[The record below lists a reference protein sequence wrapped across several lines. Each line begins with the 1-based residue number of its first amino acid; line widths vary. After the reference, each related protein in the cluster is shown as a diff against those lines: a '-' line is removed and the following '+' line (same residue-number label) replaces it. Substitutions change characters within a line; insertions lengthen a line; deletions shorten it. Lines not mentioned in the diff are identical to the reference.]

1 MSEETENSL
10 EVVIWYYN
18 IGQSK
23 TSYTKKE
30 VVNVYLDQN
39 VETKVEK
46 ISSYVLILNAQEESI
61 LLPLQSILL
70 SKKVQSQS
78 FS

>member
-61 LLPLQSILL
+61 LLSLQSILL
-70 SKKVQSQS
+70 SKKVQS

>member
-1 MSEETENSL
+1 MGEETENSL

-39 VETKVEK
+39 VETLHKVEK
-46 ISSYVLILNAQEESI
+46 ISGYVLILNAREG
-61 LLPLQSILL
+61 SILL
-70 SKKVQSQS
+70 SL
-78 FS
+78 

>member
-1 MSEETENSL
+1 MSEETENSF

-46 ISSYVLILNAQEESI
+46 ISSYVLILNAQEGSI
-61 LLPLQSILL
+61 LLSLQSILL
-70 SKKVQSQS
+70 SKKVQS

>member
-1 MSEETENSL
+1 MGEETENSL

-46 ISSYVLILNAQEESI
+46 ISSYVLILNAQEGSI
-61 LLPLQSILL
+61 LLSLQSILL
-70 SKKVQSQS
+70 SKKVQS

>member
-46 ISSYVLILNAQEESI
+46 ISGYVLILNAQEGSI
-61 LLPLQSILL
+61 LLSLQSILL
-70 SKKVQSQS
+70 SKKVQS

>member
-1 MSEETENSL
+1 MSEETEISL

-18 IGQSK
+18 IGHLK

-46 ISSYVLILNAQEESI
+46 ISSYVLILNAQEGSI
-61 LLPLQSILL
+61 LLSLQSILL
-70 SKKVQSQS
+70 SKKVQS